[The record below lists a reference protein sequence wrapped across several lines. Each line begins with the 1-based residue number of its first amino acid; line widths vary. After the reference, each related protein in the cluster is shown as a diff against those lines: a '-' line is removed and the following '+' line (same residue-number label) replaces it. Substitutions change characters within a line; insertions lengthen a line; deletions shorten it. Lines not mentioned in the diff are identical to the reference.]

1 MGLDK
6 CPGYGTSGLRDC
18 TKIRVGMKGFSNRI
32 EDLLNRPALLLDL
45 TMLFERLLATY
56 ALTTPVFSS
65 SAKSL
70 MLKVLKCQIG
80 RNLLLLTN
88 ET

>member
-1 MGLDK
+1 MNARDTGHRD
-6 CPGYGTSGLRDC
+6 YGIARKLGSGL
-18 TKIRVGMKGFSNRI
+18 KGFSNRI

-70 MLKVLKCQIG
+70 IVKSFKVSDRTKFV
-80 RNLLLLTN
+80 TFDK
-88 ET
+88 

>member
-1 MGLDK
+1 MGLDE
-6 CPGYGTSGLRDC
+6 CPGYGTSGLLDC

-32 EDLLNRPALLLDL
+32 EDLLNRPALLMDL

-56 ALTTPVFSS
+56 GLTTPVFSS

-70 MLKVLKCQIG
+70 IVKSFKVSDRTKFV
-80 RNLLLLTN
+80 TFDK
-88 ET
+88 

>member
-1 MGLDK
+1 
-6 CPGYGTSGLRDC
+6 
-18 TKIRVGMKGFSNRI
+18 MKGFSNRI

-45 TMLFERLLATY
+45 TMLFARLLATY
-56 ALTTPVFSS
+56 ALTTPIFSS

-70 MLKVLKCQIG
+70 LLKVVKCQIG

>member
-1 MGLDK
+1 
-6 CPGYGTSGLRDC
+6 
-18 TKIRVGMKGFSNRI
+18 MKGFSNRI

-70 MLKVLKCQIG
+70 IVKSFKVSDRTKFV
-80 RNLLLLTN
+80 TFDK
-88 ET
+88 

>member
-1 MGLDK
+1 MGLDE
-6 CPGYGTSGLRDC
+6 CSGYGTSGLRDC

-70 MLKVLKCQIG
+70 IVKSFKVSDRTKFV
-80 RNLLLLTN
+80 TFDK
-88 ET
+88 

>member
-1 MGLDK
+1 MNARDTGH
-6 CPGYGTSGLRDC
+6 RDC

-70 MLKVLKCQIG
+70 IVKSCKVSDRTKFV
-80 RNLLLLTN
+80 TFDK
-88 ET
+88 

>member
-1 MGLDK
+1 MRDFSHLRAGILTFKAQWGRELGLDE

-45 TMLFERLLATY
+45 TMLFERFLATY
-56 ALTTPVFSS
+56 ALTTPVFS
-65 SAKSL
+65 
-70 MLKVLKCQIG
+70 
-80 RNLLLLTN
+80 
-88 ET
+88 

>member
-1 MGLDK
+1 MGLDE
-6 CPGYGTSGLRDC
+6 CAGYGTSGLRDC

-65 SAKSL
+65 SAKSVIVKS
-70 MLKVLKCQIG
+70 LKVSDRTKFV
-80 RNLLLLTN
+80 TFDK
-88 ET
+88 